1 MAAFPLHHVPVERA
15 KPPLLWLRVVSDTGR
30 IGDCKAHTPDFSQI
44 LARGTSHHPVDSRLS
59 HYIYS
64 EIICVMEKRRPEVER
79 RLKSPPRIW
88 GIVNG
93 LWEASTS
100 QAIGVLL
107 PRLYRVIEMARA
119 EAHQPAINLQSNCHQ
134 KSARQGCL
142 EIS

>member
-1 MAAFPLHHVPVERA
+1 MC
-15 KPPLLWLRVVSDTGR
+15 R

-88 GIVNG
+88 GIFNG
-93 LWEASTS
+93 LWEASAS

-107 PRLYRVIEMARA
+107 PRLYREIEMARA
-119 EAHQPAINLQSNCHQ
+119 QAHPQVTGQPSTGHQ
-134 KSARQGCL
+134 KSAQPGCH